1 MYYYLLMEL
10 PVLSVLTT
18 IEKELPYK
26 MYGAGHDCKQ
36 EETHR
41 PFGFP
46 VYQMLLCTEGHGI
59 LEMNGQ
65 KYPVLPGKAVI
76 LYPDESHTY
85 YPESEFWIVSWISFG
100 GYQLHDLLGKMNI
113 KGTGVFDVEDPKRIE
128 DKVKQAVNLL
138 GEQSTASRLES
149 SVLVYS
155 MILDCYYLFNKQGEM
170 LYKETAS
177 ILLPALRIIRN
188 EYSRSLALE
197 ELSNACGMSIQHFCR
212 IFKEAIQYRPSEY
225 INSIRITKSI
235 ELLLNHHDM
244 KIQDIIER
252 VGFKSES
259 YFCSVFKK
267 QEGVTPGQFRKRHLR
282 NDGSRTS

>member
-26 MYGAGHDCKQ
+26 LYGAGHDYKQ

-76 LYPDESHTY
+76 LYPDESHIY

-100 GYQLHDLLGKMNI
+100 GYQLHDLLDKMNI
-113 KGTGVFDVEDPKRIE
+113 KGTGVFDVENPKRIE

-138 GEQSTASRLES
+138 VEQSTASRLES

-155 MILDCYYLFNKQGEM
+155 MILDCYYLFHKQGEM

-188 EYSRSLALE
+188 EYSRSLVLE
-197 ELSNACGMSIQHFCR
+197 ELSNACGMSVQHFCR

-282 NDGSRTS
+282 ND